1 MNIGFFLSHN
11 SSHDVIVHTESQGA
25 VSTLEAGTR
34 SLAPG
39 SDRDL
44 ADTRIED
51 RREDGEGVSAHT
63 QSGPGP

>member
-1 MNIGFFLSHN
+1 MLLSTQN
-11 SSHDVIVHTESQGA
+11 PRVQCP
-25 VSTLEAGTR
+25 LEAGTR